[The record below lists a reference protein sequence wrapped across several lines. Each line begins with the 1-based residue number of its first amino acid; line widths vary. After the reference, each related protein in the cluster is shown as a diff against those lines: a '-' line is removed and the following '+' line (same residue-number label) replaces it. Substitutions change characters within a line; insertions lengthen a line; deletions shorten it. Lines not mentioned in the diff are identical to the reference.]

1 MPRPQPPGFIE
12 KVNGIIN
19 FAQNPCNAPWYLYAE
34 TALPAAGK
42 AILTLLDFGFD
53 DVVRGALRPRGL
65 RSHGHTRGRKRGGGG
80 SRGIPEIGELIGS
93 QIPGAETAK
102 GRQISQGVRHLWIVD
117 GVLQRLL
124 WYWLVVDVTVD
135 FFYNWSTAIMQT
147 EFCSKVGAGS
157 AAADTGFEGTAFAT
171 ANAWTSPF
179 ANNVIYETGGASA
192 RNGAH
197 QNAGKAFTGVTSF
210 AGVEGPLK
218 GGRMELRAQIGT
230 HIVQI
235 TAPAELDLFGN
246 VEAVLAWD
254 STRSPLLYS
263 YRTNGGSF
271 IGQFH
276 CFTTGM

>member
-1 MPRPQPPGFIE
+1 MPRPKPPGFID

-42 AILTLLDFGFD
+42 AVLTLLDFGFD

-102 GRQISQGVRHLWIVD
+102 GRQVSQGVRHLWIVD
-117 GVLQRLL
+117 GVIQRLL

-135 FFYNWSTAIMQT
+135 FFYNWSSAIMQT
-147 EFCSKVGAGS
+147 EFCSKIGSGS
-157 AAADTGFEGTAFAT
+157 AAANTGFEGEFLAV
-171 ANAWTSPF
+171 ANAWTGVV
-179 ANNVIYETGGASA
+179 ANNVIYETGQATA

-197 QNAGKAFTGVTSF
+197 QNGGKPFTGVTSF
-210 AGVEGPLK
+210 SGGEGILK
-218 GGRMELRAQIGT
+218 GGRMELRVQIGT
-230 HIVQI
+230 FTLQI
-235 TAPAELDLFGN
+235 TAPAEADLFGK
-246 VEAVLAWD
+246 VDSVLGWD
-254 STRSPLLYS
+254 SVKRPLTYT

-271 IGQFH
+271 IGQFN